1 MQIICEHKLLQVF
14 FKDGTIVVHMLLAAF
29 YPLLNGGGKLALGVG
44 SDDPLPAC
52 LEGYLRQQEA
62 SQLEPH
68 STEGKMS
75 AWALSSKEVRWRIV
89 QMPFATVDVWTE
101 SAM

>member
-1 MQIICEHKLLQVF
+1 MQIIFVKSIIQGYF
-14 FKDGTIVVHMLLAAF
+14 STWYSTTVVHVLLAAF

-52 LEGYLRQQEA
+52 FEGYLRQQEA
-62 SQLEPH
+62 SQLDPH

-75 AWALSSKEVRWRIV
+75 AVALSSK
-89 QMPFATVDVWTE
+89 
-101 SAM
+101 